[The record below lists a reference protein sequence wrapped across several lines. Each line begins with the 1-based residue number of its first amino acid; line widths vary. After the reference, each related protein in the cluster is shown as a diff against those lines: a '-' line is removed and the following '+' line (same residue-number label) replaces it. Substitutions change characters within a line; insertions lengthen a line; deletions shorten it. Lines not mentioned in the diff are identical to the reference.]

1 MFTAYFYARRIQ
13 QAERERQEEFRLLLE
28 AERRRQE
35 AEAKLLILK
44 AQLEQANA
52 PRRHNRRRSLR

>member
-13 QAERERQEEFRLLLE
+13 EMEKEKQA
-28 AERRRQE
+28 AETRAAT
-35 AEAKLLILK
+35 AEKKLQILK

-52 PRRHNRRRSLR
+52 PRRRNRRRSLR